1 MKSFLRRNRHL
12 IIALLAFLLLC
23 LLVEHF
29 VVHLVR
35 VSGTSMV
42 DTLRNGDIVLVSR
55 FDYRFG
61 HTPQRGDIV
70 ECAFPGRSATYIK
83 RVIGLPGE
91 QVEIRDGLTYID
103 GVLLS
108 EPYLTGAAEDYQ
120 VQLGADEYLVM
131 GDNRTESYDSRASDM
146 GMLRQEH
153 FLGRVR
159 MILWPFRKL
168 N

>member
-1 MKSFLRRNRHL
+1 MRSFLRRNRRL
-12 IIALLAFLLLC
+12 FIALLAFLLIC
-23 LLVEHF
+23 LALERF
-29 VVHLVR
+29 VVHAVR
-35 VSGTSMV
+35 ISGTSMV
-42 DTLRNGDIVLVSR
+42 DTLRDGDIVLVTR

-61 HTPQRGDIV
+61 GAPQRGDIV

-91 QVEIRDGLTYID
+91 QVEILEGRTYID
-103 GVLLS
+103 GVPLS
-108 EPYLTGAAEDYQ
+108 EPYVTAATEDYQ
-120 VQLGADEYLVM
+120 VQLGEDEYLVM
-131 GDNRTESYDSRASDM
+131 GDNRAESYDSRASDM
-146 GMLRQEH
+146 GMLHSED